1 MWVRVYTTRVHNL
14 ESSGFYFA
22 DQNLTFV
29 FFLYILNRNPSK
41 IRTEFVFQLAAKYGH
56 FRSDKVNCERPYL
69 ERPMGTGDTCVFFSQ
84 EYLEKTNDALS
95 KFVKRALTSWNGF
108 PFPDTKCCAGRK

>member
-29 FFLYILNRNPSK
+29 FFIYILNRNPSK

-69 ERPMGTGDTCVFFSQ
+69 ERPMGTGDTCVFFSPGVSGK
-84 EYLEKTNDALS
+84 YK
-95 KFVKRALTSWNGF
+95 
-108 PFPDTKCCAGRK
+108 